1 MAINRREFLKT
12 SAAAVGLGLSGTW
25 LKTFAETKKI
35 ASTDAS
41 ERVMVVINL
50 FGGNDGLNTVIPLE
64 QYDRYRVLRPTLGV
78 DRAQALALPNSGDLA
93 FHPRMQP
100 LHDLYTQNKVAIINA
115 VGVPGNS
122 RGLFDHAAGQY
133 EFQSCDIQY
142 DTSKKPSG
150 WLGRYLD
157 RVPEQQISPG
167 VDLGG
172 GKLILT
178 GERRSP
184 VSISTLEEFQLK
196 YSFDETNRKKSYTSI
211 MKSPYPSSVVAE
223 TNRKFR
229 TQALEQSAII
239 QNKISGY
246 QAMVQYPADSYIAY
260 QLYQCAQLIWADL
273 GVRAMAVGF
282 GDFDNHYGQLGTHD
296 NLLAELSAS
305 ISAFYRDIDA
315 HGLADRVLVLT
326 ISEFGRRAYEN
337 NDVGTDH
344 GYASVA
350 MAIGNAVKPGV
361 HGSYPRLDD
370 ASLVFD
376 GNLDVHTDFRSV
388 YATAIAK
395 FLDADPVPAVGGNF
409 PLLDY
414 L

>member
-12 SAAAVGLGLSGTW
+12 SATAVGLGLTGAW
-25 LKTFAETKKI
+25 LNPLAEAKKI
-35 ASTDAS
+35 AAPDAS
-41 ERVMVVINL
+41 QRVMVVINL

-64 QYDRYRVLRPTLGV
+64 QYDRYRTLRPTLAV
-78 DRAQALALPNSGDLA
+78 DRAQALPLPNSGDLA

-100 LHDLYTQNKVAIINA
+100 LLDLYTQNKVAIINS
-115 VGVPGNS
+115 VGVPNNA

-150 WLGRYLD
+150 WLGRFLD

-178 GERRSP
+178 GEKRTP

-196 YSFDETNRKKSYTSI
+196 YSFDETNRKNSYTSI
-211 MKSPYPSSVVAE
+211 MKSPYNSSVAAE
-223 TNRKFR
+223 TNRKLR
-229 TQALEQSAII
+229 VQALEQSAII

-246 QAMVQYPADSYIAY
+246 QAMVQYPADSYLAY

-296 NLLAELSAS
+296 TLLDELSGS

-315 HGLADRVLVLT
+315 HGLADKVLVLT

-350 MAIGNAVKPGV
+350 IAIGNSVKPGI

-388 YATAIAK
+388 YSTAIAK

>member
-78 DRAQALALPNSGDLA
+78 DRTQALALPNSGDLA

-296 NLLAELSAS
+296 SLLAELSAS

>member
-12 SAAAVGLGLSGTW
+12 SAAAVGFGLSGTW
-25 LKTFAETKKI
+25 LNPFAEAKV
-35 ASTDAS
+35 ASPAAS

-115 VGVPGNS
+115 VGVPGNAQ
-122 RGLFDHAAGQY
+122 GLFDHAAGQY

-142 DTSKKPSG
+142 NTSKKPSG
-150 WLGRYLD
+150 WLGRFLD

-178 GERRSP
+178 GEKRTP

-196 YSFDETNRKKSYTSI
+196 YSFDETTRKKSYASI

-229 TQALEQSAII
+229 NQALEQSAII

-246 QAMVQYPADSYIAY
+246 QPMAQYPADSYIAY

-282 GDFDNHYGQLGTHD
+282 VDFDNHFGQLGAHD
-296 NLLAELSAS
+296 NLLGELSAS
-305 ISAFYRDIDA
+305 IAAFYHDIDA
-315 HGLADRVLVLT
+315 HGLADKVLVLT

-350 MAIGNAVKPGV
+350 MAIGNAVKPGI

-388 YATAIAK
+388 YSTAIAK

>member
-25 LKTFAETKKI
+25 LNTFAETKKI
-35 ASTDAS
+35 TSADAS
-41 ERVMVVINL
+41 ERVIVVINL

-78 DRAQALALPNSGDLA
+78 DRSQALALPNSGDLA

-122 RGLFDHAAGQY
+122 QGLFDHAAGQY

-196 YSFDETNRKKSYTSI
+196 YSFDETDRKKSYTSI

-239 QNKISGY
+239 QKKIGGY

-296 NLLAELSAS
+296 NLLGELSAS

-370 ASLVFD
+370 ASLVYD
-376 GNLDVHTDFRSV
+376 GNLDVHNDFRSV

>member
-12 SAAAVGLGLSGTW
+12 SAAAVGFGLSGTW
-25 LKTFAETKKI
+25 LNPFAEAKV
-35 ASTDAS
+35 AAPAAS

-115 VGVPGNS
+115 VGVPGNAQ
-122 RGLFDHAAGQY
+122 GLFDHAAGQY

-142 DTSKKPSG
+142 NTSKKPSG
-150 WLGRYLD
+150 WLGRFLD

-178 GERRSP
+178 GEKRTP

-211 MKSPYPSSVVAE
+211 MKSPYPSSVAAE

-229 TQALEQSAII
+229 NQALEQSAII

-246 QAMVQYPADSYIAY
+246 QPMAQYPADSYIAY

-282 GDFDNHYGQLGTHD
+282 GDFDNHYGQLGAHD
-296 NLLAELSAS
+296 NLLSELSAS
-305 ISAFYRDIDA
+305 IAAFYHDIDA
-315 HGLADRVLVLT
+315 HGLADKVLVLT

-350 MAIGNAVKPGV
+350 MAIGNAVKPGI

-388 YATAIAK
+388 YSTAIAK